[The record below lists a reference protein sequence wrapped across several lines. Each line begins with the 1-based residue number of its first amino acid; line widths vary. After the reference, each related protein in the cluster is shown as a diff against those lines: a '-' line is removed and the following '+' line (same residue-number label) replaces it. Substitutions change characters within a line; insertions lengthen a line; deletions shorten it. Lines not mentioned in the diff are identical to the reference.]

1 MTLRELLARLAG
13 ALGLGRRDADLSA
26 ELSFHRNMLEAQ
38 HRARGLDPA
47 DARRAARLE
56 LGGEAPIAEAW
67 RDQRGLPFVDTLIQ
81 DVRYGARMLRRAP
94 GFTSAALLTLALGI
108 GANTAIFSI
117 VDAVLLRPL
126 PYHEPERL
134 VAIGDRSPE
143 GGVSN
148 VGFATVIDWRERS
161 RTIESFA
168 MMRSWMPTL
177 VTNGE
182 AERLPAVRVSANYFE
197 MLGVR
202 PALGRGFTPDDDRPD
217 HWRVVLLSDGLWRRR
232 FNADPGIVNRTVTMN
247 DREYRV
253 IGVMPPGFEPLDAE
267 RFYNASAQLWAPIGY
282 ALNGDSSCRSCRHL
296 RGFARVKRGVTLAEA
311 AAEMNA
317 IAEQMR
323 REHPSDYDASTL
335 AVVPLQEALT
345 GNVRGALLVLLAAV
359 GFVLLIA
366 CANVANLLLARSVT
380 RRREL
385 ALRAVLGA
393 SRGRLIRQLLTESLL
408 LGAGGAIAGVLLAAA
423 ALNGLAAL
431 APISLPRLSHIAID
445 GRVLAF
451 TAAVTML
458 TSLVFGLL
466 PAWREGKAG
475 AQRTLA
481 IDSRASVGGR
491 SRARAALV
499 VADLMFALMLLAGAG
514 LMLRTV
520 SALVRTSP
528 GFNPDRIVALS
539 FSLVGQAYA
548 EDTAVV
554 AFQDRAIQQLRALP
568 GVGAV
573 SLAGQVPFGGNG
585 DCRGFHTNG
594 RMKPNPVDDP
604 CIERYGVTPDY
615 WRLMGIPVIAG
626 RTFTDADAATS
637 QPVIVISEST
647 AKLVWGT
654 DSPIGAQV
662 RMGSHTVGPWRT
674 VIGVVADVRH
684 EDLTAPPTPAMYTP
698 QSQFADS
705 FLVALL
711 KSSTAEPETLVRPA
725 RAVFRALDPSVPIYD
740 VATLPDLVAK
750 SSAERRFVMR
760 LLAAFAAIAVFL
772 AAIGLYGVIAQGVAQ
787 RTREVGVRV
796 ALGAQ
801 RRDVLALVLAGG
813 AKLVAAGVI
822 GGIVAAATATRS
834 LGTLVFGV
842 SPMDPLTFGA
852 AAVLL
857 IVVALGAHV
866 LPIRRALRIDPEA
879 ALRAE

>member
-1 MTLRELLARLAG
+1 
-13 ALGLGRRDADLSA
+13 
-26 ELSFHRNMLEAQ
+26 
-38 HRARGLDPA
+38 
-47 DARRAARLE
+47 
-56 LGGEAPIAEAW
+56 
-67 RDQRGLPFVDTLIQ
+67 
-81 DVRYGARMLRRAP
+81 
-94 GFTSAALLTLALGI
+94 
-108 GANTAIFSI
+108 
-117 VDAVLLRPL
+117 
-126 PYHEPERL
+126 
-134 VAIGDRSPE
+134 
-143 GGVSN
+143 
-148 VGFATVIDWRERS
+148 
-161 RTIESFA
+161 
-168 MMRSWMPTL
+168 
-177 VTNGE
+177 
-182 AERLPAVRVSANYFE
+182 
-197 MLGVR
+197 
-202 PALGRGFTPDDDRPD
+202 
-217 HWRVVLLSDGLWRRR
+217 
-232 FNADPGIVNRTVTMN
+232 
-247 DREYRV
+247 
-253 IGVMPPGFEPLDAE
+253 
-267 RFYNASAQLWAPIGY
+267 
-282 ALNGDSSCRSCRHL
+282 
-296 RGFARVKRGVTLAEA
+296 
-311 AAEMNA
+311 
-317 IAEQMR
+317 
-323 REHPSDYDASTL
+323 
-335 AVVPLQEALT
+335 
-345 GNVRGALLVLLAAV
+345 
-359 GFVLLIA
+359 
-366 CANVANLLLARSVT
+366 
-380 RRREL
+380 
-385 ALRAVLGA
+385 
-393 SRGRLIRQLLTESLL
+393 
-408 LGAGGAIAGVLLAAA
+408 
-423 ALNGLAAL
+423 
-431 APISLPRLSHIAID
+431 
-445 GRVLAF
+445 
-451 TAAVTML
+451 
-458 TSLVFGLL
+458 
-466 PAWREGKAG
+466 
-475 AQRTLA
+475 
-481 IDSRASVGGR
+481 
-491 SRARAALV
+491 
-499 VADLMFALMLLAGAG
+499 
-514 LMLRTV
+514 
-520 SALVRTSP
+520 
-528 GFNPDRIVALS
+528 
-539 FSLVGQAYA
+539 
-548 EDTAVV
+548 
-554 AFQDRAIQQLRALP
+554 LRALP
-568 GVGAV
+568 GVEAV

-647 AKLVWGT
+647 AKLVWGS

-662 RMGSHTVGPWRT
+662 RMGSHTVGSWRT

-866 LPIRRALRIDPEA
+866 LPIRRALRIDPAA